1 METFFKFYGMQCIMS
16 NLFFIYIEGE
26 RQRTISE
33 TSSKGKKR
41 KKGSP
46 RDKEKGRKKR
56 GESKTEGELFVL
68 VILHGRAFFRYIIYT
83 GRFV

>member
-1 METFFKFYGMQCIMS
+1 MQCMMN
-16 NLFFIYIEGE
+16 NLFFIYLEGE

-56 GESKTEGELFVL
+56 GESKTEGKCFVL
-68 VILHGRAFFRYIIYT
+68 VCLHGIEVHWATPFELHTPPVEDFSAA
-83 GRFV
+83 